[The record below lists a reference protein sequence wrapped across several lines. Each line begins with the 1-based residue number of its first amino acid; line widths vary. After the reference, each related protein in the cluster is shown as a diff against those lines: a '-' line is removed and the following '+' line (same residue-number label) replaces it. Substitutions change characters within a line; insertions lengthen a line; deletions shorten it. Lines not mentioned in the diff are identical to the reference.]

1 MVKAFAAGLVV
12 DVVEEEVDVVEE
24 VVETVV
30 EAFEK
35 EGVGVVVFAAVVLT
49 TDGVA
54 VVIRGVDVVRL
65 FGVCDLAETEAVIS
79 AALVTV
85 ELVLGET
92 LRFFVSFSGSGFLE
106 LALSI

>member
-12 DVVEEEVDVVEE
+12 DVVEEM
-24 VVETVV
+24 VETVV
-30 EAFEK
+30 VAFER

-49 TDGVA
+49 TEGVA
-54 VVIRGVDVVRL
+54 VIRGVDVVRL
-65 FGVCDLAETEAVIS
+65 CGVCDLAETEAVIS
-79 AALVTV
+79 AVLVNV

-92 LRFFVSFSGSGFLE
+92 LRFFVSFSGSGLLE